1 LSNRAIV
8 IGIGVDEVAVGTRP
22 SGLQA
27 LRNALRGAALGGRAG
42 HGEAPAAAGIGTTC
56 IAFEEAGGLT
66 ESGALDALGRALAQD
81 PDRTADRDDRDDR
94 DEGDTQPGNAARALP
109 KRGAYIVLDDFWA
122 NHAVLRGD
130 FRALGERE
138 VEEVARAHFADNFDS
153 EEGSLQVR
161 TVLQP
166 GGRALFA
173 SAVSGAL
180 IHGIRAVCAL
190 GRVDIRSLTLGLPQL
205 LSRIRREV
213 DGGQAMVLVVGAAQ
227 MHALAMDE
235 GCWLAYDSQ
244 RLFPGEAADS
254 CRIAALAGQL
264 FERTSGARREDCTV
278 YLWGLDADAA
288 PLEQRFAAVRRLNGP
303 AAGRSSAQRLAELAP

>member
-1 LSNRAIV
+1 LSNRTIV
-8 IGIGVDEVAVGTRP
+8 IGIGVDEVAVGTRR

-42 HGEAPAAAGIGTTC
+42 HAEAPAAAGIGTTC
-56 IAFEEAGGLT
+56 IAFEETGGLT
-66 ESGALDALGRALAQD
+66 EAGALDALARALAQK
-81 PDRTADRDDRDDR
+81 PDGTGARDSA
-94 DEGDTQPGNAARALP
+94 DTQPGDAARALP
-109 KRGAYIVLDDFWA
+109 RRGAYIVLDDFWA

-138 VEEVARAHFADNFDS
+138 VDEVARAHFADNFGR

-180 IHGIRAVCAL
+180 IHGIRAVCAS
-190 GRVDIRSLTLGLPQL
+190 GCVEVRSLTLGLPQL

-213 DGGQAMVLVVGAAQ
+213 DGGQAMVLVVGLAQ

-235 GCWLAYDSQ
+235 GGWLAYDSQ

-264 FERTSGARREDCTV
+264 FERTSGARREDCTF